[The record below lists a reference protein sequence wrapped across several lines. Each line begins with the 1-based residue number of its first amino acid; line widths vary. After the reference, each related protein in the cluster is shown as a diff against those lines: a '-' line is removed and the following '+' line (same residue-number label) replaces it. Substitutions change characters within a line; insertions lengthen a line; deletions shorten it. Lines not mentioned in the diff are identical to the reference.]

1 MRLQKYMAKC
11 GIASRRKSE
20 EIILEG
26 RVKVNDIVVKELG
39 MTINL
44 KKDIVKVDNEII
56 KLEENKIY
64 IMLNK
69 PKGYVTTVKDKHSE
83 KIVLDLIN
91 GVKERI
97 YPVGRLD
104 VDTTGLLLLTNDGDL
119 AYKLTHPSYEI
130 PKKYIAL
137 VKGIPN
143 NKKLYKFRKGLKID
157 GRMTA
162 EAYIKILKRN
172 RDTSLLEISIHE
184 GRNRQVR
191 KMCKYIGHPVIQLER
206 VAIGKLELGNLGIG
220 EWRYLTSKEIEY
232 LKKL

>member
-11 GIASRRKSE
+11 GVASRRKSE
-20 EIILEG
+20 ELIIKG
-26 RVKVNDIVVKELG
+26 RVKVNGVVVKTLG
-39 MTINL
+39 TIMDPD
-44 KKDIVKVDNEII
+44 KDVVRVDDKII
-56 KLEENKIY
+56 ELEENNVY

-69 PKGYVTTVKDKHSE
+69 PEGYVTTVKDKHSE

-91 GVKERI
+91 GIEERI

-104 VDTTGLLLLTNDGDL
+104 ADTTGLLLMTNDGDL

-137 VKGIPN
+137 VEGIPN
-143 NKKLYKFRKGLKID
+143 NKKLQKFRKGLKID

-162 EAYIKILKRN
+162 EAYVRIAKKYKN
-172 RDTSLLEISIHE
+172 SSVLEISIHE

-191 KMCKYIGHPVIQLER
+191 KMCKYIRHPVIKLKR
-206 VAIGKLELGNLGIG
+206 IAIGDLVLGDLEIG
-220 EWRYLTSKEIEY
+220 KWRYLTSKEVKY
-232 LKKL
+232 LRE

>member
-26 RVKVNDIVVKELG
+26 RVKVNDIFVKELG
-39 MTINL
+39 VTINP
-44 KKDIVKVDNEII
+44 KKDIVKVDNKII

>member
-39 MTINL
+39 MTINP

-143 NKKLYKFRKGLKID
+143 NKKLYKFRKGLKIN

-162 EAYIKILKRN
+162 EAYVKILKRN

>member
-39 MTINL
+39 MTINP
-44 KKDIVKVDNEII
+44 KKDIVKVDNKII

>member
-1 MRLQKYMAKC
+1 M
-11 GIASRRKSE
+11 
-20 EIILEG
+20 
-26 RVKVNDIVVKELG
+26 
-39 MTINL
+39 
-44 KKDIVKVDNEII
+44 KVDNKII

-130 PKKYIAL
+130 PKK
-137 VKGIPN
+137 N
-143 NKKLYKFRKGLKID
+143 
-157 GRMTA
+157 
-162 EAYIKILKRN
+162 IL
-172 RDTSLLEISIHE
+172 L
-184 GRNRQVR
+184 
-191 KMCKYIGHPVIQLER
+191 
-206 VAIGKLELGNLGIG
+206 
-220 EWRYLTSKEIEY
+220 
-232 LKKL
+232 

>member
-26 RVKVNDIVVKELG
+26 RVKVNDIFVKELG
-39 MTINL
+39 MTINP

>member
-39 MTINL
+39 MTINP
-44 KKDIVKVDNEII
+44 KKDIVKVDNKII

-119 AYKLTHPSYEI
+119 VYKLTHPSYEI

-143 NKKLYKFRKGLKID
+143 NKKLYKFRKGLKIN

-162 EAYIKILKRN
+162 EAYVKILKRN

>member
-1 MRLQKYMAKC
+1 M
-11 GIASRRKSE
+11 
-20 EIILEG
+20 
-26 RVKVNDIVVKELG
+26 
-39 MTINL
+39 
-44 KKDIVKVDNEII
+44 KVDNKII

-130 PKKYIAL
+130 PKKIYC
-137 VKGIPN
+137 
-143 NKKLYKFRKGLKID
+143 FS
-157 GRMTA
+157 
-162 EAYIKILKRN
+162 KR
-172 RDTSLLEISIHE
+172 
-184 GRNRQVR
+184 
-191 KMCKYIGHPVIQLER
+191 YP
-206 VAIGKLELGNLGIG
+206 
-220 EWRYLTSKEIEY
+220 
-232 LKKL
+232 

>member
-26 RVKVNDIVVKELG
+26 RVKVNDIFVKELG
-39 MTINL
+39 VTINP
-44 KKDIVKVDNEII
+44 KKDIVKVDNKII

-143 NKKLYKFRKGLKID
+143 NKKLYKFRKGLKIN

-162 EAYIKILKRN
+162 EAYVKILKRN

>member
-39 MTINL
+39 MTINP